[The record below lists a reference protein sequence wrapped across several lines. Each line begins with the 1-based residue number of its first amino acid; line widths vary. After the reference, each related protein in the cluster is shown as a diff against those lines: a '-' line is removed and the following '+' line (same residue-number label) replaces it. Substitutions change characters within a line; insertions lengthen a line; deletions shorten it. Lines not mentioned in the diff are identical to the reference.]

1 MNSIKEV
8 IEKTKIK
15 EKQEELIKN
24 KETALKLKVK
34 MSDLKLNYNVALYA
48 YALEKIEHR
57 EELSKYFQ
65 IIEELEKDPNV
76 IEYVNLTKQLAEVK
90 EKIADYYYFIQ
101 INLRE
106 KLIDI
111 DYPDIYVYHIS
122 YDEELLKNIIDDE
135 LIEYDENN
143 IIIYPPKE
151 IDSNRKN
158 RHFYNKV
165 SFKYLEGLTK
175 DNSFSL
181 DGKRLGKVKIKRL
194 DQ

>member
-1 MNSIKEV
+1 MNSIEEV
-8 IEKTKIK
+8 IKKAKIK

-24 KETALKLKVK
+24 KETLLKLKVK

-57 EELSKYFQ
+57 EEVSKYFQ
-65 IIEELEKDPNV
+65 IIEELEEDPNV
-76 IEYVNLTKQLAEVK
+76 IEYISLMEQLAEIK

-122 YDEELLKNIIDDE
+122 YEEELLKNIIDDE

-143 IIIYPPKE
+143 TIIYPLKE
-151 IDSNRKN
+151 IESNRKN

-181 DGKRLGKVKIKRL
+181 EGKRLGKVKIKRL